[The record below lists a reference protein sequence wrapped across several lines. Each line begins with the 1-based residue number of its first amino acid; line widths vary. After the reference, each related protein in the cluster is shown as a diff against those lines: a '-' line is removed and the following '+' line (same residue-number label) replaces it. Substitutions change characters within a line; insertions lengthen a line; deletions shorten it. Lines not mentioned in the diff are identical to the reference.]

1 MKSGDPTSGSTGTG
15 AFSISETGYNWIP
28 AFGSSETASG
38 STCHMSANFGQGY
51 FGNVTGAPTVVT
63 AGTNASGN
71 GTFEY
76 DVPTGY
82 TAISTKGQNI

>member
-15 AFSISETGYNWIP
+15 AFSISNAGYNWIP

-38 STCHMSANFGQGY
+38 STCHMSANFGTRI
-51 FGNVTGAPTVVT
+51 FLVMFSGAPTAVAS

-71 GTFEY
+71 GH
-76 DVPTGY
+76 
-82 TAISTKGQNI
+82 I